1 MIKMVKK
8 EKKGSGFSQ
17 KDQEILDLI
26 KVFFSEK
33 K

>member
-1 MIKMVKK
+1 MIKTVKK
-8 EKKGSGFSQ
+8 EKKVSDFSQ